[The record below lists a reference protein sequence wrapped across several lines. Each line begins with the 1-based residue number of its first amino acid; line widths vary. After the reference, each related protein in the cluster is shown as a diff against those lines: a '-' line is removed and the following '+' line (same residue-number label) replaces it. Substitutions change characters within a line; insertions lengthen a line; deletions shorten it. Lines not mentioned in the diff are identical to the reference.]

1 MTAIEHSNEPRIA
14 TIGMMDGV
22 HLGHQHVL
30 ARLVALAQARGL
42 RPMVVTFDNL
52 PANVLRGTNIP
63 LLSTPEQRKALIAN
77 LFGIHD
83 VLIQHF
89 DRDFARL
96 IAEEYLAELRRRFNV
111 RALLVGFDNRLGSDR
126 RSHEQL
132 KPIAASLGI
141 EIIECDRLENPHHA
155 EVKSTAIRALIA
167 EGRVEEANDLLGHP
181 FSIHG
186 TVVEGQ
192 QIGRTIGFPTANVGL
207 LSPELIVPCRGV
219 YAVSVELEDL
229 DRCLFGMC
237 NIGTRPTITG
247 CDAVPVTIEVNIFD
261 FDRDIYGRAIT
272 VDFHR
277 RLRGEQRFADIDSLK
292 AQLNR
297 DRDQATQFFNH
308 HIDKL

>member
-1 MTAIEHSNEPRIA
+1 MTAIEHSHEPRIA

-63 LLSTPEQRKALIAN
+63 LLSTPEQRKALIAA
-77 LFGIHD
+77 LFGIDD

-96 IAEEYLAELRRRFNV
+96 TAEEYLSELRRRFNV

-126 RSHEQL
+126 RSYEQL
-132 KPIAASLGI
+132 KPIAATLGI
-141 EIIECDRLENPHHA
+141 EIIECDRFESPDHA
-155 EVKSTAIRALIA
+155 EVKSTAIRGLIA
-167 EGRVEEANDLLGHP
+167 EGRVEEAGALLGHP

-229 DRCLFGMC
+229 DRRLFGMC

-247 CDAVPVTIEVNIFD
+247 CDAATVTIEVNIFD

-292 AQLNR
+292 ARLDR
-297 DRDQATQFFNH
+297 DHDQATQFFNH

>member
-1 MTAIEHSNEPRIA
+1 MTAIEHSHEPRIA

-63 LLSTPEQRKALIAN
+63 LLSTPEQRKALIAA
-77 LFGIHD
+77 LFGIDD

-96 IAEEYLAELRRRFNV
+96 TAEEYLSELRRRFNV

>member
-1 MTAIEHSNEPRIA
+1 M
-14 TIGMMDGV
+14 
-22 HLGHQHVL
+22 
-30 ARLVALAQARGL
+30 
-42 RPMVVTFDNL
+42 
-52 PANVLRGTNIP
+52 
-63 LLSTPEQRKALIAN
+63 
-77 LFGIHD
+77 
-83 VLIQHF
+83 LIQHF

-96 IAEEYLAELRRRFNV
+96 TAEVYLAELRRRFNV
-111 RALLVGFDNRLGSDR
+111 QALLVGFDNRLGSDR
-126 RSHEQL
+126 RSCEQL
-132 KPIAASLGI
+132 KPIAATLGI
-141 EIIECDRLENPHHA
+141 EIIECDRLESLHHA

-167 EGRVEEANDLLGHP
+167 EGRVEEATALLGHP

-219 YAVSVELEDL
+219 YAISVELDEDL
-229 DRCLFGMC
+229 NRRLFGMC

-247 CDAVPVTIEVNIFD
+247 CDAAPVTIEVNIFD

-277 RLRGEQRFADIDSLK
+277 RLRGEQRFAGIDSLK